1 MQDWTPLGHAL
12 IALGVQ
18 AAACGVCVFSGLSLS
33 AGAGAG
39 AAVASALYYGR
50 EHAQEE
56 RRQGR
61 AWYKVLIPDRTG
73 LIWWLRRLRPEQS
86 GCCAA
91 EFSAE
96 AGELKPPPPARRGHA
111 GPRPHMIQT
120 YHAECPP
127 VFMAHS
133 QTASM

>member
-61 AWYKVLIPDRTG
+61 AWYKVLIPDRTWSLG
-73 LIWWLRRLRPEQS
+73 NRLDLVAPAAATGTVWLLCS
-86 GCCAA
+86 
-91 EFSAE
+91 
-96 AGELKPPPPARRGHA
+96 
-111 GPRPHMIQT
+111 
-120 YHAECPP
+120 
-127 VFMAHS
+127 
-133 QTASM
+133 